1 MPCRNR
7 CIGLRRGR
15 DQSTSDC
22 ISCDDVTV
30 VFCDVCPGFSLLFY
44 IQLWCVPTF
53 RCRKVGVFSCLDF
66 LNLALSLGLWVTAP
80 ITVVLGAFCL
90 ILWISECFI
99 QKMTDFPAGHPGW
112 GAAPITSL
120 TIRGSPPHPLQCS
133 SRWVPKSSTVA
144 APFCRS
150 QWTRTL
156 EGPVELGQTQP
167 PGFSS
172 DARQNARILGKTF
185 ATNQPKTHNWMI
197 IPQFIGDCP
206 ILTPI

>member
-1 MPCRNR
+1 MLCRNR

-44 IQLWCVPTF
+44 IQLWCVSTF

-112 GAAPITSL
+112 GAAPITSSQSEEVHR
-120 TIRGSPPHPLQCS
+120 THCS
-133 SRWVPKSSTVA
+133 AQVVECQSLRPSQHHFAGLSEPGPWRARWSWVKLKPQD
-144 APFCRS
+144 F
-150 QWTRTL
+150 
-156 EGPVELGQTQP
+156 PVMPGRM
-167 PGFSS
+167 PGFLEKHL
-172 DARQNARILGKTF
+172 QQ
-185 ATNQPKTHNWMI
+185 TNPKPTTGWLSPNLLVI
-197 IPQFIGDCP
+197 VPF
-206 ILTPI
+206 